1 MQYFSPRLFI
11 ANWNHS
17 FLLIVYK
24 IHTCDCDEY
33 VFFLFFSSL
42 LSYWYC
48 CFVLQRSIRWRL
60 CYTRRLTQYANVIR
74 CDLVVILY
82 LFCSKYIS
90 MMRRRQWNHHQLLY
104 LFACWLCHE
113 LASVFMN
120 IQQRMKTKIRV
131 ICERARSNETDR
143 LKPVQCDSHGFI
155 WIGDVVAVVME
166 KWQRCRI
173 HQWRYYEKEV
183 EKMRMKKKDVMKRAK
198 KKKNW
203 TDYWED
209 ENRIA
214 YRIGDGWRVASFYSC
229 YAIANLV
236 GRLAVREVPINTDAV
251 ITLSRMNHWTN
262 LYYIID
268 GHVVRDDVMLFL
280 LLGTH
285 THTDLNSF
293 LVSYD
298 RNFYGVYRVACA
310 SNNNNVWKVLSYD
323 PDTAG

>member
-1 MQYFSPRLFI
+1 MAMNMYSFFFFFST
-11 ANWNHS
+11 
-17 FLLIVYK
+17 FLLIL
-24 IHTCDCDEY
+24 
-33 VFFLFFSSL
+33 LFCSSTINPL
-42 LSYWYC
+42 TFMLYSSIDSIC
-48 CFVLQRSIRWRL
+48 QRNSMRSCRYI
-60 CYTRRLTQYANVIR
+60 I
-74 CDLVVILY
+74 Y

-198 KKKNW
+198 KKKKLNW
-203 TDYWED
+203 LLRRWKPD
-209 ENRIA
+209 RISD
-214 YRIGDGWRVASFYSC
+214 RWW
-229 YAIANLV
+229 
-236 GRLAVREVPINTDAV
+236 LACCEF
-251 ITLSRMNHWTN
+251 
-262 LYYIID
+262 
-268 GHVVRDDVMLFL
+268 LFL
-280 LLGTH
+280 L
-285 THTDLNSF
+285 
-293 LVSYD
+293 
-298 RNFYGVYRVACA
+298 RNRQFSWPISSSGGPY
-310 SNNNNVWKVLSYD
+310 
-323 PDTAG
+323 